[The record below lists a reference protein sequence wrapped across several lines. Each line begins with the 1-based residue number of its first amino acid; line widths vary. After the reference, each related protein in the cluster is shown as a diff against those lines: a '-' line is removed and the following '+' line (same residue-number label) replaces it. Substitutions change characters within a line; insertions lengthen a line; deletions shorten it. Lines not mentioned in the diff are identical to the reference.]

1 MNIDITQIIVAVI
14 GLISLIITSVV
25 VPWIKSKTSASQW
38 QTIEQW
44 VSTAV
49 EAAEVIYEGAG
60 RGEEKR
66 EYVLNMVQEL
76 CNKNG
81 IKFDSDVVRMALEN
95 AWKTMTTNEKILV
108 AQIESS
114 STQE

>member
-14 GLISLIITSVV
+14 GLISLIITSVI
-25 VPWIKSKTSASQW
+25 VPWIKSKTSSSQW
-38 QTIEQW
+38 QTIESW

-49 EAAEVIYEGAG
+49 EAAEVIYQGAG
-60 RGEEKR
+60 KKKKKR

-81 IKFDSDVVRMALEN
+81 IKFDTDIVRMALEN
-95 AWKTMTTNEKILV
+95 AWKSMTTNEKLLE
-108 AQIESS
+108 ASLES
-114 STQE
+114 E

>member
-14 GLISLIITSVV
+14 GLISLVITSVV
-25 VPWIKSKTSASQW
+25 VPWIKSKTSSSQW
-38 QTIEQW
+38 QTIEAW

-49 EAAEVIYEGAG
+49 EAAEVIYQGAG

-81 IKFDSDVVRMALEN
+81 IKFDTDIVRMALEN
-95 AWKTMTTNEKILV
+95 AWKSMTTTDELNKAKLLN
-108 AQIESS
+108 A
-114 STQE
+114 

>member
-14 GLISLIITSVV
+14 GLISLIITSVI
-25 VPWIKSKTSASQW
+25 VPWIKSKTSSSQW
-38 QTIEQW
+38 QTIESW

-49 EAAEVIYEGAG
+49 EAAEVIYQGAG

-66 EYVLNMVQEL
+66 EYVLKMVQEL

-81 IKFDSDVVRMALEN
+81 IKFDTDIVRMALEN
-95 AWKTMTTNEKILV
+95 AWKSMTTTDELNKAKLLN
-108 AQIESS
+108 A
-114 STQE
+114 

>member
-14 GLISLIITSVV
+14 GLISLIITSVI
-25 VPWIKSKTSASQW
+25 VPWIKSKTSSAQW
-38 QTIEQW
+38 DTIESW

-49 EAAEVIYEGAG
+49 EAAEVIYQGAG

-81 IKFDSDVVRMALEN
+81 IKFDTDIVRMALEN
-95 AWKTMTTNEKILV
+95 AWKSMTTNEKLLE
-108 AQIESS
+108 ASLES
-114 STQE
+114 E